1 MKRSV
6 VIVIH
11 VLAVLLAAAGLSVL
25 YIGSPNGY
33 GISWIR
39 EESYEDTPQ
48 FAIKVNEDLGNVK
61 RLATLRDAFESGGE
75 VDYNRSVAGGNTENG
90 ATSYTLQELCNI
102 AQKFGCTIDPD
113 THEVTINPS
122 DGTDLNNY
130 ELKISFKTYDPYYY
144 DNLPAGPG
152 QGITTLKALSY
163 EVVQALGEYYR
174 LKETYLDAPGNFY
187 FLLHYL
193 NAQDEYDDLQSG
205 EKTAE
210 EIAKLPR
217 YVVVTGSGQN
227 IKTNISPVPENAF
240 AEKTGNILYGE
251 DEYLFV
257 AGVDTAYPYADSYR
271 KAARRFEGDVAVAYA
286 GIAMLVLGLIG
297 AAVSA
302 VPLLRFEGEEGQE
315 ILQRRHSSD
324 QLPYELFLL
333 LCAAGVAV
341 LYGVLSAS
349 VYKVIHILAP
359 ERLWPYLTILVRM
372 LALYAVVFYAV
383 ICSFRRYRKGGLY
396 QNSLLRRG
404 VTMLKDCIEGGSQLR
419 ALVFCYGGFTLGN
432 VLMVTIIL
440 WLYIHREDQK
450 TYLPIFALLVA
461 LLAAADCFIFVQLYR
476 KVRQQAALDAAL
488 KIISE
493 GETAYEVPESDFTG
507 RELQTAQSLNHISV
521 GLRSALNEQVKSER
535 LKADLI
541 TNVSH
546 DIKTPLTSIINYVD
560 LIKREDV
567 QNPRIREYI
576 EVLDKKSA
584 RLKNLTE
591 DLLEASKASS
601 GNVKLDM
608 QKIDLVELAMQ
619 AGAEFD
625 DKFRARDL
633 ELCLTAPQE
642 PVYIIADGR
651 HLWRVLENLYN
662 NAAKYAMEHTRV
674 YADVVQDGEN
684 NCFTI
689 KNVSAAKLNISPE
702 ELTERFVRGDVSR
715 TTEGSGL
722 GLSIAKSLTKLMD
735 GELRLEIDGDLYKA
749 SVIFARCEKK
759 EASDD

>member
-6 VIVIH
+6 IIVIH

-25 YIGSPNGY
+25 YVGSPNGY
-33 GISWIR
+33 GISWMR

-48 FAIKVNEDLGNVK
+48 FALKVNEDLGNVK
-61 RLATLRDAFESGGE
+61 RLATLRDAFETGGE

-90 ATSYTLQELCNI
+90 ATSYTLQELCNV
-102 AQKFGCTIDPD
+102 AQKFGCTIDPE

-130 ELKISFKTYDPYYY
+130 ELKITFKTYDPYYY

-152 QGITTLKALSY
+152 QGIMTLKSLSY

-174 LKETYLDAPGNFY
+174 LKERYMETPGNFY

-193 NAQDEYDDLQSG
+193 DAQDEYEDILNS

-217 YVVVTGSGQN
+217 YVMVDSSGQN
-227 IKTNISPVPENAF
+227 IKTNISPAPDNAF
-240 AEKTGNILYGE
+240 AEQSLHILYGE
-251 DEYLFV
+251 DEYLLV

-271 KAARRFEGDVAVAYA
+271 KAAHRFEGDVAVAYA

-297 AAVSA
+297 AVVSA
-302 VPLLRFEGEEGQE
+302 VPLLRFEGDEGQE
-315 ILQRRHSSD
+315 ILHRRHPSD

-333 LCAAGVAV
+333 LCAAGVA
-341 LYGVLSAS
+341 LSYGLLSATA
-349 VYKVIHILAP
+349 YKVIHILAP
-359 ERLWPYLTILVRM
+359 ERLWAYFGVLLRM
-372 LALYAVVFYAV
+372 LALYAFGFYV
-383 ICSFRRYRKGGLY
+383 LVCSFRRYRKGMLY
-396 QNSLLRRG
+396 ENSLLHRVFIMLSECVSRG
-404 VTMLKDCIEGGSQLR
+404 SRLR
-419 ALVFCYGGFTLGN
+419 GLVLCYSGFTLCN
-432 VLMVTIIL
+432 IAAVSVIL
-440 WLYIHREDQK
+440 WLYVHREAQQV
-450 TYLPIFALLVA
+450 YLPAFAVMIA
-461 LLAAADCFIFVQLYR
+461 LLAAADSFIFAQLYR
-476 KVRQQAALDAAL
+476 KVRQQAALDDAL

-493 GETAYEVPESDFTG
+493 GETAYEVKESDFTG
-507 RELQTAQSLNHISV
+507 RELQTAKSLNHISV
-521 GLRSALNEQVKSER
+521 GLRAALNEQVKSER

-567 QNPRIREYI
+567 QNPRVREYI
-576 EVLDKKSA
+576 EVLVQKSR

-601 GNVKLDM
+601 GNVKLEM

-625 DKFRARDL
+625 DKFRARNL
-633 ELCLTAPQE
+633 ELCLTAPEE
-642 PVYIIADGR
+642 PVYIFADGR

-662 NAAKYAMEHTRV
+662 NAAKYAMEHTRI
-674 YADVVQDGEN
+674 YADVLQDGETN
-684 NCFTI
+684 IFTI

-722 GLSIAKSLTKLMD
+722 GLSIAKSLTKLMG

-749 SVIFARCEKK
+749 SVVFARCE
-759 EASDD
+759 ETETQDS